1 MSVCS
6 LICIAKW
13 KKSNMLIGVSLHGNF
28 SVFHVFFFF
37 FFQGTTLSTV
47 SQLSLKTI
55 Q

>member
-6 LICIAKW
+6 LICTAKW

-28 SVFHVFFFF
+28 SVFHVFFF
-37 FFQGTTLSTV
+37 QGPSISIV